1 LRGALIVFVA
11 LACLS
16 GAARADVG
24 LNVYGLSYHFDRDK
38 ARERGL
44 THEINPGLGLRWRN
58 GDSPLFADV
67 GIYRDSAA
75 RTARIAGGGYLWP
88 ATEHLRLGAGL
99 ALFRSD
105 TYNNGRAFI
114 APVPVAA
121 YETQRVT
128 FNLVY
133 FPKWRE
139 QNPTNQIGAWVT
151 LWTKR

>member
-1 LRGALIVFVA
+1 LRGALTVVLA

-24 LNVYGLSYHFDRDK
+24 INVYGLSYHFDRDK

-44 THEINPGLGLRWRN
+44 THEVNPGLGLRWRS

-67 GIYRDSAA
+67 GLYRDSAA
-75 RTARIAGGGYLWP
+75 HTARIAGAGFLWP
-88 ATEHLRLGAGL
+88 AAAQLRLGAAL

-105 TYNNGRAFI
+105 TYNTGKAFI
-114 APVPVAA
+114 APVPLAA
-121 YETQRVT
+121 YETRRVT